1 MSAVPEREVAAA
13 AAATTAARD
22 VRPESRRRRR
32 PLQSLAPGPLVSRTR
47 ARVEEQGRREARLQS
62 ASRPHRAPP
71 SFLVPAPGA
80 TALVLPPRPRPP
92 AGRESPAAAAAATW
106 VAPCGGQRVGRGS
119 LPALS
124 SRHLGR
130 GPSGA
135 GAWGRVGPG
144 TAAGLGEGALGR
156 EPQRGRHEP
165 GPGGG
170 RGTGGV
176 FVVGDR
182 DPSRRRRKA
191 GKPLR
196 IGSGFERL
204 HWWFR
209 GGER

>member
-1 MSAVPEREVAAA
+1 MPEREVAA

-62 ASRPHRAPP
+62 ASRPPWTPP

-80 TALVLPPRPRPP
+80 AALVPPPRPRPP
-92 AGRESPAAAAAATW
+92 AGRESPVAAAAATW

-135 GAWGRVGPG
+135 
-144 TAAGLGEGALGR
+144 ED
-156 EPQRGRHEP
+156 E
-165 GPGGG
+165 
-170 RGTGGV
+170 
-176 FVVGDR
+176 
-182 DPSRRRRKA
+182 
-191 GKPLR
+191 
-196 IGSGFERL
+196 
-204 HWWFR
+204 
-209 GGER
+209 